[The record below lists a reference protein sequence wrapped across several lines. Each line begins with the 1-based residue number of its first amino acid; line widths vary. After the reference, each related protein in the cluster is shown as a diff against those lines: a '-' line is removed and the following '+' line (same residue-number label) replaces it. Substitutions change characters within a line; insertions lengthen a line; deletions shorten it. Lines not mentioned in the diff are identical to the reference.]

1 MSKDKKTESK
11 KEEMKKPAK
20 KKKKVN
26 DIDRQLDQTFPAS
39 DPPSYSQPGRDKIK
53 DKKKSD

>member
-11 KEEMKKPAK
+11 KEEVKKPAE
-20 KKKKVN
+20 KKKVN

-39 DPPSYSQPGRDKIK
+39 DPPSYSQPGRDRIK

>member
-1 MSKDKKTESK
+1 MSKDKKTESI
-11 KEEMKKPAK
+11 KEKVKKPAE
-20 KKKKVN
+20 KKKVN